1 MSDIKKT
8 FHYDEYMD
16 LTTIQSQ
23 QDITA
28 LVNSNKAEYNLGIKT
43 GVDMRR
49 VASIPLTVFEDLIK
63 MKIFDNQ
70 FNVLDQKAFNRWLN
84 DSHNQVFRTSPEHI
98 G

>member
-1 MSDIKKT
+1 MDDIVKK
-8 FHYDEYMD
+8 FKYDEYLD
-16 LTTIQSQ
+16 LTTIHSR
-23 QDITA
+23 QDITS
-28 LVNSNKAEYNLGIKT
+28 LVNSNKAQYNLGIQT

-63 MKIFDNQ
+63 QKIFDAS